1 MNYYIA
7 LAAAIG
13 CAVCNGSAVILEKV
27 GVNEEKNTAKLVE
40 NGPYMWGIVLDII
53 GWLLTLAAVKVLPLF
68 LVQSII
74 AANIVITALLD
85 QVFLHRRLPK
95 YGYRLILVIV
105 IGLVALATTASPTT
119 TVIAITPLII
129 WSALYGLFGLGLLG
143 SLLVKGRNKKSAIA
157 LAVIAGTAF
166 GAVSIIG
173 RLLITNVAL
182 SHIWANPLSWVL
194 ISLSVLGML
203 FLTLALRHATATTAN
218 AVSVTMQTVV
228 PTTIG
233 LALLGDAVQSG
244 YWFVTVTALLVTL
257 IASLTLASLRTT
269 YQRRRY
275 F

>member
-129 WSALYGLFGLGLLG
+129 WSALFGLFGLGLLG